1 MRKGLPYGKPF
12 PFEPI
17 LSIYDIKILIP
28 AHENGELCLILQP
41 NQTNYIINKSLVKD
55 EKENESVARLAF
67 RDNALCICQ

>member
-1 MRKGLPYGKPF
+1 MWQAF

-28 AHENGELCLILQP
+28 AHENGELFLILQS

-55 EKENESVARLAF
+55 EKENECVARLAIS
-67 RDNALCICQ
+67 DNALYIRW